1 MTDVVTTKNIL
12 ITYDDNWDILEIL
25 RDLEK
30 TKVIPVVMKKA
41 ADEIERLREAL
52 VPFAE
57 AADALDKENW
67 DDDNIEGSCADIN
80 AKDCRAARDVL
91 DKVLK

>member
-1 MTDVVTTKNIL
+1 MTDTEKRELQMTFPGYDLVLSLRGHSAIKN
-12 ITYDDNWDILEIL
+12 DIF
-25 RDLEK
+25 DA
-30 TKVIPVVMKKA
+30 A

>member
-30 TKVIPVVMKKA
+30 IKVKKS
-41 ADEIERLREAL
+41 
-52 VPFAE
+52 
-57 AADALDKENW
+57 K
-67 DDDNIEGSCADIN
+67 
-80 AKDCRAARDVL
+80 
-91 DKVLK
+91 